1 MKNISKYLG
10 AGLLL
15 FTAACSQTQEGDQY
29 TPNKDDA
36 KAIHFIQ
43 SSIQKEFPQDAVQG
57 VINVEIARP
66 GNKGAYK
73 VYLATKDDDYEL
85 FSVPAEATI
94 PDGSHSVTVPVE
106 VDLSNFV
113 MGSNYKTT
121 LYISSREARPG
132 DNAAQVAQYSDKV
145 TLSATYELEWETL
158 YRTTGEGE
166 EIPQLATYHYNGYY
180 SGRDSGLEVEK
191 AVGAN
196 IFRLKDWASG
206 VTFKFV
212 LHDDNTCTVPAQSI
226 GYYNSNY
233 NEYVYVADMAVY
245 TGNDSAYASYP
256 CTFDGESTFSFYLIY
271 YVSSGYFAQ
280 GTEKLIFDTDIDTT
294 PVVEIAFE
302 GIETTSTGFKA
313 PKLHFSPNEYTKY
326 YKAAVVAGDITADAE
341 RQQEV
346 RRQLIDDKL
355 EAVTPVVTLLADDAS
370 VWNVPSGNYTAV
382 ALAYDSIENPCKLYT
397 QRFTNDPNDEYA
409 PRSLEFEFYAPENN
423 LNYSPYNTLIWQMQ
437 TANVA
442 AMKYLCVKTAVADY
456 LCEALGMTLEEVT
469 ASRGYD
475 VPEEMIAQLNSPEG
489 RGTSFSPL
497 DEGSTYTLALLMY
510 NSFGDTAFVSK
521 SASTFGYFAKDFDR
535 TKTLE
540 DFIGA
545 FGVTAT
551 VDVDSQSSEKT
562 FRMDIARINDRDV
575 LISGMTDMRLRTPA
589 ERLLRQG
596 AAHADR
602 RTPVRGDVQRR
613 LCDARLLERTVD
625 LLGRR
630 RNGRRLHRRHALLG
644 FKPLLT
650 RRGQQLH
657 VPALQHAAGVEFELP
672 APVRRFENLLVPQ
685 DEAPPAGVRTDR
697 GPRRGIAD
705 RKHRDRRTALH
716 DLPDGRTRRRSGES
730 LRKHGSESPGRR
742 QASAHGPRAP
752 HPLIRSPHNRKPDFR
767 FGRKSGFFI
776 KSQKT
781 ASRRDSL
788 ARIY

>member
-1 MKNISKYLG
+1 M
-10 AGLLL
+10 
-15 FTAACSQTQEGDQY
+15 
-29 TPNKDDA
+29 
-36 KAIHFIQ
+36 
-43 SSIQKEFPQDAVQG
+43 
-57 VINVEIARP
+57 
-66 GNKGAYK
+66 
-73 VYLATKDDDYEL
+73 
-85 FSVPAEATI
+85 
-94 PDGSHSVTVPVE
+94 
-106 VDLSNFV
+106 
-113 MGSNYKTT
+113 
-121 LYISSREARPG
+121 
-132 DNAAQVAQYSDKV
+132 
-145 TLSATYELEWETL
+145 
-158 YRTTGEGE
+158 
-166 EIPQLATYHYNGYY
+166 
-180 SGRDSGLEVEK
+180 
-191 AVGAN
+191 
-196 IFRLKDWASG
+196 
-206 VTFKFV
+206 
-212 LHDDNTCTVPAQSI
+212 
-226 GYYNSNY
+226 
-233 NEYVYVADMAVY
+233 
-245 TGNDSAYASYP
+245 
-256 CTFDGESTFSFYLIY
+256 
-271 YVSSGYFAQ
+271 
-280 GTEKLIFDTDIDTT
+280 
-294 PVVEIAFE
+294 
-302 GIETTSTGFKA
+302 
-313 PKLHFSPNEYTKY
+313 
-326 YKAAVVAGDITADAE
+326 
-341 RQQEV
+341 
-346 RRQLIDDKL
+346 
-355 EAVTPVVTLLADDAS
+355 VTLLADDAS

-575 LISGMTDMRLRTPA
+575 LISGMTDMRDFAPQLKGYYDKELHMLIVEPQYA
-589 ERLLRQG
+589 GMYNG
-596 AAHADR
+596 AYA
-602 RTPVRGDVQRR
+602 TLGFSNGLSIFWGD
-613 LCDARLLERTVD
+613 A
-625 LLGRR
+625 

-697 GPRRGIAD
+697 GRAAESRT

-788 ARIY
+788 TRIY

>member
-280 GTEKLIFDTDIDTT
+280 GTEKLVFDTDIDTT

-497 DEGSTYTLALLMY
+497 DEGSTYTPADVQLVRRHG
-510 NSFGDTAFVSK
+510 FRFEE
-521 SASTFGYFAKDFDR
+521 R
-535 TKTLE
+535 
-540 DFIGA
+540 
-545 FGVTAT
+545 
-551 VDVDSQSSEKT
+551 VDVRLLRQG
-562 FRMDIARINDRDV
+562 FRPDEDPGGLHRRIRRHGDRRRRFAVVRKD
-575 LISGMTDMRLRTPA
+575 LPHGHRAHQRPRRAHQRHDRHARLRTPA